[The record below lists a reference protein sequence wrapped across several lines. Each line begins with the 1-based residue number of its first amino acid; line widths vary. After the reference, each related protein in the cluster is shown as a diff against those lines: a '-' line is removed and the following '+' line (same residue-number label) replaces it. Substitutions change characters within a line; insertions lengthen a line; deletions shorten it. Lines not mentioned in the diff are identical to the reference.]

1 MSSLKKGKKPSISEN
16 NRFFPV
22 FSIFGYVFFAC
33 GLAIFILTFFPVLK
47 EEVKYLAKNKKT
59 TGIIPVDREFGIV
72 IPKIKAN
79 AKIISNVNP
88 YNADVYQKALTQ
100 GVAHAAGTA
109 FPGHAGNSFLFAHSS
124 VDWYIA
130 NRYNS
135 VFYLIN
141 KLERGDKIE
150 AYYKGKKYTYEV
162 FDKLTVGPEDVSY
175 LDPGASGDS
184 ATLTLMTC
192 WPPGTSVKRLIIKA
206 KII

>member
-1 MSSLKKGKKPSISEN
+1 MSLSKKGKKPSTSKN
-16 NRFFPV
+16 KRFFPV
-22 FSIFGYVFFAC
+22 FSYFGYIFFAC
-33 GLAIFILTFFPVLK
+33 GLVIFGLTFFSVFK
-47 EEVKYLAKNKKT
+47 EEVKYLVNDKKT

-72 IPKIKAN
+72 IPKINAN
-79 AKIISNVNP
+79 AKIISNVDP
-88 YNADVYQKALTQ
+88 YNADAYQKALTR
-100 GVAHAAGTA
+100 GVAHASGTA

-124 VDWYIA
+124 VDWYVA

-150 AYYKGKKYTYEV
+150 TYYLGKKYTYEV

-175 LDPGASGDS
+175 LDPGTSGDS